1 MTVPKALTIAGS
13 DSGGGAGIQADL
25 KTFSAFR
32 VFGMSVLTAITA
44 QNSVGVQGVFNLPP
58 EFVARQLDSVLDDF
72 GADAVK
78 IGMLSTAPIVG
89 AVADRL
95 RANRQGQIVLD
106 PVMIAK
112 SGDPLLQP
120 DAQAALVKEML
131 PLAQVVTPNLHE
143 AGALA
148 GMRVATEA
156 DMEEAARRILA
167 LGPKQV
173 LVKGGHLPDAATDIL
188 WNGRELTRFTAP
200 RLASTST
207 HGTGCTF
214 SAAAARRRHPGGE
227 GLRDGGDPRG
237 LPGGPGRGRAPPLR
251 DGLVGMASFE
261 EAKMSFMEHLGELR
275 VRIVRSLVALLI
287 GLVIAFPFSQQIM
300 DYLARPARATGHTL
314 VFLALTEAFW
324 VQMKVALIVGLF
336 IAAPGILWQV
346 WAFIAPGLHAHEKKY
361 AAPFVIVG
369 SLLFLAG
376 GAFAL
381 KVVTPFAIQFLLS
394 YERPGLQAMI
404 SIGSYVD
411 FLLKFTLAFGLI
423 FELPLAITL
432 VARMG
437 LVTAKQLAKNR
448 KYAVLGAFIAAAVLT
463 PTPDMFNQA
472 LMAGPLI
479 ILYEVGIVC
488 ARIFGKKPKAAP
500 APEPAA

>member
-1 MTVPKALTIAGS
+1 
-13 DSGGGAGIQADL
+13 
-25 KTFSAFR
+25 
-32 VFGMSVLTAITA
+32 
-44 QNSVGVQGVFNLPP
+44 
-58 EFVARQLDSVLDDF
+58 
-72 GADAVK
+72 
-78 IGMLSTAPIVG
+78 
-89 AVADRL
+89 
-95 RANRQGQIVLD
+95 
-106 PVMIAK
+106 
-112 SGDPLLQP
+112 
-120 DAQAALVKEML
+120 
-131 PLAQVVTPNLHE
+131 
-143 AGALA
+143 
-148 GMRVATEA
+148 
-156 DMEEAARRILA
+156 
-167 LGPKQV
+167 
-173 LVKGGHLPDAATDIL
+173 
-188 WNGRELTRFTAP
+188 
-200 RLASTST
+200 
-207 HGTGCTF
+207 
-214 SAAAARRRHPGGE
+214 
-227 GLRDGGDPRG
+227 
-237 LPGGPGRGRAPPLR
+237 
-251 DGLVGMASFE
+251 MASFE

-448 KYAVLGAFIAAAVLT
+448 KYAVLGSFIAAAVLT

>member
-1 MTVPKALTIAGS
+1 
-13 DSGGGAGIQADL
+13 
-25 KTFSAFR
+25 
-32 VFGMSVLTAITA
+32 
-44 QNSVGVQGVFNLPP
+44 
-58 EFVARQLDSVLDDF
+58 
-72 GADAVK
+72 
-78 IGMLSTAPIVG
+78 
-89 AVADRL
+89 
-95 RANRQGQIVLD
+95 
-106 PVMIAK
+106 
-112 SGDPLLQP
+112 
-120 DAQAALVKEML
+120 
-131 PLAQVVTPNLHE
+131 
-143 AGALA
+143 
-148 GMRVATEA
+148 
-156 DMEEAARRILA
+156 
-167 LGPKQV
+167 
-173 LVKGGHLPDAATDIL
+173 
-188 WNGRELTRFTAP
+188 
-200 RLASTST
+200 
-207 HGTGCTF
+207 
-214 SAAAARRRHPGGE
+214 
-227 GLRDGGDPRG
+227 
-237 LPGGPGRGRAPPLR
+237 
-251 DGLVGMASFE
+251 MASFE

-411 FLLKFTLAFGLI
+411 FLLRFTLAFGLI

-448 KYAVLGAFIAAAVLT
+448 KYAVLGSFIAAAVLT

-500 APEPAA
+500 APEPPA